1 MSDEQPEIEG
11 VEPEE
16 QPDVGDAR
24 YVRKQQKRARIH
36 QKRLDNA
43 LGALLD
49 TYDTRAW
56 LWELLCAF
64 GIYQSSFSTEPLRMA
79 FLEGKRDCGL
89 RLLADIN
96 RIAPAS
102 YVLMAEEAE
111 KRIKENV

>member
-1 MSDEQPEIEG
+1 
-11 VEPEE
+11 
-16 QPDVGDAR
+16 
-24 YVRKQQKRARIH
+24 
-36 QKRLDNA
+36 
-43 LGALLD
+43 
-49 TYDTRAW
+49 
-56 LWELLCAF
+56 
-64 GIYQSSFSTEPLRMA
+64 MA